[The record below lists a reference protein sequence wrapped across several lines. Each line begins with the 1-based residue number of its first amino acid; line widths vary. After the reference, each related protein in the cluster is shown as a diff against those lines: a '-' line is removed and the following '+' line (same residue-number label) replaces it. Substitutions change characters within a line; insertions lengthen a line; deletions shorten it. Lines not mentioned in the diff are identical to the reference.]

1 MKTNVILKAVVIV
14 AVVMASVMNFSA
26 SASNPTNYVKNEEVT
41 NGLITAKTI
50 FRNED
55 GYLFRHL
62 RYTYTYDNENRI
74 ISKEAS
80 KWDNSKEAWT
90 PYFKLNVIY
99 SDNEVELNYAS
110 WNSKNSTYD
119 DNKQKTVY
127 ELNDTNAVLMLAS
140 TK

>member
-1 MKTNVILKAVVIV
+1 MR
-14 AVVMASVMNFSA
+14 
-26 SASNPTNYVKNEEVT
+26 P
-41 NGLITAKTI
+41 
-50 FRNED
+50 
-55 GYLFRHL
+55 
-62 RYTYTYDNENRI
+62 
-74 ISKEAS
+74 
-80 KWDNSKEAWT
+80 DNSKEAWT

-110 WNSKNSTYD
+110 WNSKSSTYD

>member
-1 MKTNVILKAVVIV
+1 MKTNVFFKAVVMV
-14 AVVMASVMNFSA
+14 AVVMASVMSA
-26 SASNPTNYVKNEEVT
+26 NAGNPTNYVKNDEM
-41 NGLITAKTI
+41 NGEQLVAKTI
-50 FRNED
+50 YRNED
-55 GYLFRHL
+55 GHLFRHL
-62 RYTYTYDNENRI
+62 RYTYTYDSENRVVC
-74 ISKEAS
+74 KEAA
-80 KWDNSKEAWT
+80 KWDSVKACWT

-110 WNSKNSTYD
+110 WNSKSSTYD

>member
-55 GYLFRHL
+55 GYLFRQIQYQILFRLMHL
-62 RYTYTYDNENRI
+62 LI
-74 ISKEAS
+74 
-80 KWDNSKEAWT
+80 
-90 PYFKLNVIY
+90 
-99 SDNEVELNYAS
+99 
-110 WNSKNSTYD
+110 
-119 DNKQKTVY
+119 QKHSLQSVSGI
-127 ELNDTNAVLMLAS
+127 L
-140 TK
+140 